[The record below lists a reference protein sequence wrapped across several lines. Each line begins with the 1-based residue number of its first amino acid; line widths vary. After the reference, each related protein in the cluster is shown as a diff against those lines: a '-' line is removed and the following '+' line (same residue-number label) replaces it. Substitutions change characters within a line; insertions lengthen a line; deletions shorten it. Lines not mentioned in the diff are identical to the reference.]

1 MERSPSIYG
10 GGTHSIDHNCDIL
23 LGDTMSYPS
32 QFAFLILLAIV
43 ILLCLQDH
51 Q

>member
-1 MERSPSIYG
+1 MHYRCSY
-10 GGTHSIDHNCDIL
+10 HAFIDNRYIL
-23 LGDTMSYPS
+23 LGDTMSFPS